1 MSLASRACAKLACF
15 TGVQHVQEVAQR
27 DLHEDLLDAGILG
40 VLKAWL
46 EPMSDGTLPNL
57 KIRSAVLRT
66 LINLNFMYEVRMW
79 RRQAVMR

>member
-1 MSLASRACAKLACF
+1 VPSIDVLYM
-15 TGVQHVQEVAQR
+15 GPHVQEVAQR

-66 LINLNFMYEVRMW
+66 LINLNFHYEVRH
-79 RRQAVMR
+79 RADGSQGA